1 MKRALIV
8 GIDAYPRAG
17 DRLQGAAG
25 DARRMKERLFAKHGF
40 DETSTLHLVNG
51 EATRGAILDGLG
63 WLTSGTARGDTCVFY
78 YSGHGSVMP
87 DKDGDEEDGTDECL
101 CPVDFRT
108 AGKIADDEL
117 ARMYAKAA
125 PGCRLTLI
133 MDCCHA
139 GDIQKANTHVL
150 GYRRLDPTEDE
161 GDAISAAT
169 MLYRADRDAFTAPI
183 LAAHGGLSASERER
197 LVKEAYQRFAESRVK
212 PVVIANKERCVLVAA
227 CPPKL
232 LSAEAVIDGQPQ
244 GVLTSHLLAALDQL
258 GPGVSAQS
266 VFETTARLIAS
277 AHFLPAPRLEGRPE
291 NLALP
296 LF

>member
-1 MKRALIV
+1 MKRALVV
-8 GIDAYPRAG
+8 GINEYPRAG

-25 DARRMKERLFAKHGF
+25 DAGRMKERLIARYGF
-40 DETSTLHLVNG
+40 DERSIRHLVSA
-51 EATRGAILDGLG
+51 EATREAMIEGVG

-87 DKDGDEEDGTDECL
+87 DKDGDEEDGADECL

-117 ARMYAKAA
+117 AAMYANVA

-139 GDIQKANTHVL
+139 GDIQKASTPVL
-150 GYRRLDPTEDE
+150 GYRHLDPSREE
-161 GDAISAAT
+161 LDAISAAT
-169 MLYRADRDAFTAPI
+169 MKYRADRDAFVAPL
-183 LAAHGGLSASERER
+183 LARYRGTSAAEREL
-197 LVKEAYQRFAESRVK
+197 LVKEAYLRFGESRVK
-212 PVVIANKERCVLVAA
+212 PVVIVRKERSVLVAA

-232 LSAEAVIDGQPQ
+232 LSAEAVIDGKPQ
-244 GVLTSHLLAALDQL
+244 GVLTSHLLAAMEQL
-258 GPGVSAQS
+258 GPGVSAQA
-266 VFETTARLIAS
+266 VFETTARLIAR